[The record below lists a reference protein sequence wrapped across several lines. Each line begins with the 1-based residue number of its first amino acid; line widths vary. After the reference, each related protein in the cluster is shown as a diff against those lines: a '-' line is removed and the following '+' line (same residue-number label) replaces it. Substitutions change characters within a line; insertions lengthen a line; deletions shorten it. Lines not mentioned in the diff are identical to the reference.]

1 METFADIVDE
11 VRKLTTRQLE
21 ELELIIQKRKTEHS
35 RKSILKNLKKAK
47 AEESAGKLV
56 FSSDTKFL
64 RKQLGL

>member
-11 VRKLTTRQLE
+11 VRKLTTSQLE
-21 ELELIIQKRKTEHS
+21 ELQLIIQKRKTERS
-35 RKSILKNLKKAK
+35 RKSILQNLKKAK